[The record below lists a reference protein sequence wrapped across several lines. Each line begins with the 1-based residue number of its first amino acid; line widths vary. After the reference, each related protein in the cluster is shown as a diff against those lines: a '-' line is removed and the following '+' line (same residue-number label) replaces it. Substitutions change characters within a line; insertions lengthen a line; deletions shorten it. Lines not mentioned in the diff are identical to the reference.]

1 MTMKTIAPTLNGAKH
16 ASKMAEWRIRIR
28 ECRNSGQTVKS
39 WCKKNGVS
47 TQNFYRWQK
56 IIWESETSGQ
66 SIATIPGGSVQFAEI
81 PEIEVKAEEKQAGIV
96 LHKGD
101 WQIELQNNANPELVY
116 HVIQMV
122 GRYV

>member
-1 MTMKTIAPTLNGAKH
+1 MKAIAPTLNGAKH
-16 ASKMAEWRIRIR
+16 ASKMAEWRIRIS

-56 IIWESETSGQ
+56 IIWESETTGKGITTVSNGN
-66 SIATIPGGSVQFAEI
+66 VQFAEI
-81 PEIEVKAEEKQAGIV
+81 PEIEVKTEEKQAGII

-101 WQIELQNNANPELVY
+101 WQIELQNNANLELVY

>member
-1 MTMKTIAPTLNGAKH
+1 MKIIAPTLNGAKH

-39 WCKKNGVS
+39 WCKENGVS

-56 IIWESETSGQ
+56 IIWESETSEQ
-66 SIATIPGGSVQFAEI
+66 RIAPISSGSVQFAEI
-81 PEIEVKAEEKQAGIV
+81 PEIEVKEEEKQAGIV
-96 LHKGD
+96 LHKGE
-101 WQIELQNNANPELVY
+101 WEIELQNNANLELVY